1 MNESNSEKRDTF
13 GNKIDLRVH
22 YARGQI
28 LVDSHHEAL
37 RAGHARELLR
47 ERMQEQGTDS
57 IYDFTGSPCEF
68 PIQKDDLNLPI
79 SEVPGGA
86 YFESE
91 LISSA
96 LQHLGGRD
104 DDKAA
109 VFNRTSAGITATI
122 LALSERG
129 KTLVS
134 ITSGS
139 PSHPSIKRA
148 AALAGNNF
156 VEVYCTTDLAAA
168 IADTNCNLVVITGV
182 TSELTLMENQEFI
195 EAIRVAKQSGC
206 IVFVDDD
213 YGARVRTIL
222 MNQRPAIKEG
232 ADISITSVQKAG
244 LCGPRAGLLVGRA
257 KLVEAIASRASEIG
271 LEARTP
277 LVVAVLRALQ
287 QFEPEKLN
295 SEVRAGDSL
304 YKHVSKLLGGENI
317 NQTLLGPTI
326 SEDSLLKITM
336 SRASIAKLKSGIVPA
351 EASAGLGMLMLSNHG
366 IITVN
371 AVGSPGGRVS
381 LRLKTSEEELLR
393 FGGAIMVETALNDS
407 INKLCRYINNSM
419 AMQELILGPMAVK
432 ES

>member
-195 EAIRVAKQSGC
+195 EV
-206 IVFVDDD
+206 
-213 YGARVRTIL
+213 
-222 MNQRPAIKEG
+222 EG
-232 ADISITSVQKAG
+232 SAVYKDQKI
-244 LCGPRAGLLVGRA
+244 P
-257 KLVEAIASRASEIG
+257 
-271 LEARTP
+271 
-277 LVVAVLRALQ
+277 
-287 QFEPEKLN
+287 
-295 SEVRAGDSL
+295 
-304 YKHVSKLLGGENI
+304 
-317 NQTLLGPTI
+317 
-326 SEDSLLKITM
+326 
-336 SRASIAKLKSGIVPA
+336 
-351 EASAGLGMLMLSNHG
+351 
-366 IITVN
+366 II
-371 AVGSPGGRVS
+371 
-381 LRLKTSEEELLR
+381 LRLKGDRITHFEEKDKSSYAIKALGVEKIKGIRKFFFIKPRARNYIHEWLLHELAGE
-393 FGGAIMVETALNDS
+393 FGLSKLKYEFTNLKINGDSQGLYVFEEGFDKDLLERNQRRNGPIFS
-407 INKLCRYINNSM
+407 INEEYSTDIFKTKL
-419 AMQELILGPMAVK
+419 ELYNKNFWNRNENIKLSNYARNKLEGFLKKKFDLKDTFDLEKWASLFAVADLTYTHHGLDPQNVNFITIPLAD
-432 ES
+432 SLSQ

>member
-22 YARGQI
+22 NARGQI

-168 IADTNCNLVVITGV
+168 IADTICNLVVITGV

-206 IVFVDDD
+206 IVFVDDA

-232 ADISITSVQKAG
+232 ADISITG
-244 LCGPRAGLLVGRA
+244 LCGPSAGLLVGRA
-257 KLVEAIASRASEIG
+257 KLGEAIAARASEIG